1 MAADGPRHVILVG
14 LEVTDEATYARY
26 RAAMAPILAAYG
38 GSFGVDLVVARI
50 LQGGGDSRSNR
61 VFTLVFPDRSSR
73 GRFFA
78 DQGYRA
84 VRTALFE
91 PAVRRTVLLGEY
103 EESPNRETESVRRE
117 WQ

>member
-14 LEVTDEATYARY
+14 VEVTDEATYARY
-26 RAAMAPILAAYG
+26 RAAMAPILATYG

-50 LQGGGDSRSNR
+50 LRGGGDGRPNR
-61 VFTLVFPDRSSR
+61 VFTLVFPDRSTR
-73 GRFFA
+73 ERFFA

-84 VRTALFE
+84 VRTALFD

-103 EESPNRETESVRRE
+103 EESPDRGTEPPPRELT
-117 WQ
+117 